1 MTYIAHKI
9 KNSLTTCVI
18 ELHLLVFT
26 SAVVSYM
33 TRNSWAACAVYN

>member
-26 SAVVSYM
+26 SAVVPYM
-33 TRNSWAACAVYN
+33 TRNSLAACANI